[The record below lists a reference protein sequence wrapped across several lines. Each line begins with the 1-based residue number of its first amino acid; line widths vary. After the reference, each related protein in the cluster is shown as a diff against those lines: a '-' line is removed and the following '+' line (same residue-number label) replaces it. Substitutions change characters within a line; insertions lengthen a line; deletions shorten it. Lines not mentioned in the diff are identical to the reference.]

1 MPGPG
6 NFVTEDGEIL
16 GTHKGITH
24 YTVGQRKGLNL
35 SMGKPVFVTEI
46 RPETNEVVIGDNEDL
61 FVREVY
67 ADRINFMSV
76 PDLKEKQHFKA
87 KIRYAHQ
94 GAPALIEQI
103 DDDLIRCTFE
113 KPQRAMT
120 PGQALVFYDG
130 EYVAGGGTII
140 KR

>member
-1 MPGPG
+1 
-6 NFVTEDGEIL
+6 
-16 GTHKGITH
+16 
-24 YTVGQRKGLNL
+24 
-35 SMGKPVFVTEI
+35 
-46 RPETNEVVIGDNEDL
+46 
-61 FVREVY
+61 
-67 ADRINFMSV
+67 MSV

-130 EYVAGGGTII
+130 EYVAGRWVRPSKDDHTRRNFRLYSFGIAKPLFCTAAI
-140 KR
+140 R